1 MIIKHKALKVNN
13 QKEIEGF
20 LIKENSQYFIF
31 TENLEKFL
39 VEEESIKPII
49 NKNENNIFWVNDI
62 LFSENL
68 TSEESSK
75 FLWLLKKAQGK
86 LKEN

>member
-1 MIIKHKALKVNN
+1 MIIKYKALKVNN

-49 NKNENNIFWVNDI
+49 NKNENNIFWVKDI

-86 LKEN
+86 L